1 MTDWKEWHMPLV
13 RIYHVPRLR
22 GVDLYNACYEVVPAA
37 FNSEQGPLTPGSIE
51 FFARPLG
58 AGDEISTSAFVE
70 IEAYDYEDRRANLDQ
85 RAVMVKDALQQLF
98 PGCGFAVWSKLVIAG
113 WARDNSDPGFD
124 GDMSMEAAV
133 ERAFAVINQA

>member
-1 MTDWKEWHMPLV
+1 
-13 RIYHVPRLR
+13 
-22 GVDLYNACYEVVPAA
+22 
-37 FNSEQGPLTPGSIE
+37 
-51 FFARPLG
+51 
-58 AGDEISTSAFVE
+58 
-70 IEAYDYEDRRANLDQ
+70 
-85 RAVMVKDALQQLF
+85 MVKDALQQLF